1 MTRAR
6 VKRHGVQGGKAP
18 LYALLLAVGL
28 VVAGSVYHWTDAL
41 RQPVPAGQFAS
52 LVDHRGRTFA
62 AQAQSR
68 NYKLVVFG
76 YTRCPDVCPASLLKV
91 HEVLAVLAGDASRVV
106 PLFVTV
112 DPATDTPEVL
122 ARYASAFDP
131 RILGI
136 TGNASELRAFADA
149 YGVVPADAPMP
160 GHADMPGHAA
170 MIYLLG
176 PGNARLAL
184 YSPDESA
191 RVIAHNIRLRT
202 GNPAQSP
209 GALRAST

>member
-1 MTRAR
+1 
-6 VKRHGVQGGKAP
+6 VQGGKAP

-28 VVAGSVYHWTDAL
+28 LVAGYVYQWTHAL

-52 LVDHRGRTFA
+52 LVDHRGQTFA

-76 YTRCPDVCPASLLKV
+76 YTRCPDVCPTSLLKV
-91 HEVLAVLAGDASRVV
+91 HEVLTALAADASRVV

-136 TGNASELRAFADA
+136 TGNAGELRAFADA
-149 YGVVPADAPMP
+149 YGVMPADSP
-160 GHADMPGHAA
+160 MPGHAA

-184 YSPDESA
+184 YGPDESA
-191 RVIAHNIRLRT
+191 RFIARDIRLRT
-202 GNPAQSP
+202 GNLVLSP